1 MTTSNS
7 PDTEDPRGAENDLS
21 RTGGP
26 ADAENPRG
34 AENLSGADDLRGR
47 DDFGGTGHLGGADD
61 LGGTDDPGGADDPG
75 GTGSPSAPGLSARDE
90 AVLAVESRSWQGPG
104 PKERAIRE
112 QLGISPTRYYQ
123 LLNALLDD
131 PQALAHAPVTVNRL
145 RRVRDARRGRR

>member
-1 MTTSNS
+1 MTTSDS

-21 RTGGP
+21 GTGGP
-26 ADAENPRG
+26 AGAENP
-34 AENLSGADDLRGR
+34 SGADDLC
-47 DDFGGTGHLGGADD
+47 GTDNLGGADD
-61 LGGTDDPGGADDPG
+61 LGGTDGSGGTDDLG
-75 GTGSPSAPGLSARDE
+75 GTGRTSASGLSARDE

-145 RRVRDARRGRR
+145 RRVRDARRARR

>member
-1 MTTSNS
+1 MENVTTSDS

-21 RTGGP
+21 GTGGP
-26 ADAENPRG
+26 AGAENP
-34 AENLSGADDLRGR
+34 SGADDLC
-47 DDFGGTGHLGGADD
+47 GTDNLGGADD
-61 LGGTDDPGGADDPG
+61 LGGTDDSGGADDLG
-75 GTGSPSAPGLSARDE
+75 GTGSTSASGLSARDE

-145 RRVRDARRGRR
+145 RRVRDARRARR